1 MDPIIIYL
9 DSEGSSPRRLRML
22 SIIYGILG
30 ISFLA
35 QAMLA
40 QNAFRYVMLVLALT
54 WILIALN
61 YPRLFKAKAMTFD
74 DSGITWSRTKPRSLR
89 VTWDQIA
96 YMEASTLEFRIR
108 TKDLKVLTINLGNLT
123 YEQHKTVK
131 PQIIDLARSNGV
143 DVRMI

>member
-9 DSEGSSPRRLRML
+9 DSEGSSPRRLRAL

-40 QNAFRYVMLVLALT
+40 HDAFRYVMLVLALT

-61 YPRLFKAKAMTFD
+61 YPRLFKAKTMTID
-74 DSGITWSRTKPRSLR
+74 RSGIAWSRTKPRSLKI
-89 VTWDQIA
+89 TWDQIA

-108 TKDLKVLTINLGNLT
+108 TKDSKLVTINLGSLT
-123 YEQHKTVK
+123 FEQHRTLK
-131 PQIIDLARSNGV
+131 PQIIELARSKGV
-143 DVRMI
+143 EVRMI